1 MPRTKK
7 MPEDRQPVLGWRPP
21 AWDGSR
27 LRAFRVRNN
36 MIQTELTDAVNRLL
50 GSDYTKATI
59 STWERGVEPRQYRI
73 TSALAH
79 ILEVDLED
87 FYIAE

>member
-1 MPRTKK
+1 
-7 MPEDRQPVLGWRPP
+7 
-21 AWDGSR
+21 
-27 LRAFRVRNN
+27 

>member
-1 MPRTKK
+1 
-7 MPEDRQPVLGWRPP
+7 
-21 AWDGSR
+21 
-27 LRAFRVRNN
+27 

-59 STWERGVEPRQYRI
+59 STWERGVEPRQHRI